1 LSPLEGVP
9 VKFSRDTHV
18 VRAVSPT
25 PRTVARLWSR
35 STLATALVAVAL
47 LAAAPSAMASQA
59 QKIIYKC
66 THGESFSGYS
76 QKDYREALKQ
86 LTTLELEYSPCPN
99 LIRKAGLVAAG
110 GGGDSGTA
118 PGTSPTVA
126 LPLTPVE
133 QQAVQKAHRHGSAP
147 VRVGNEPVSPGVV
160 HANISSAL
168 STLPHSLFAVL
179 ALILA
184 GAVALAARE
193 VSKRVRTRRPG

>member
-1 LSPLEGVP
+1 
-9 VKFSRDTHV
+9 
-18 VRAVSPT
+18 
-25 PRTVARLWSR
+25 
-35 STLATALVAVAL
+35 VAVTL
-47 LAAAPSAMASQA
+47 LVAAPSATASQA

-66 THGESFSGYS
+66 THGESFTGYS

-99 LIRKAGLVAAG
+99 LIRKAGLAAAG

-133 QQAVQKAHRHGSAP
+133 QRAVQKAHRHGSAP
-147 VRVGNEPVSPGVV
+147 VRIGNQPVSPGVV

-168 STLPHSLFAVL
+168 STLPYSLFAVL
-179 ALILA
+179 ALMLA
-184 GAVALAARE
+184 GAVALATRE
-193 VSKRVRTRRPG
+193 VSKRVRARRHG